1 MRLLL
6 LILASASL
14 QASQVDDRR
23 LLHAIGQVES
33 GMVRSAVGDR
43 GASLG
48 CYQQGAAAWIDAS
61 RQLRS
66 EGLPSYARSMWRSP
80 VAQDTMALAY
90 LRWIRSRLVA
100 SGYQRP
106 TIEQIAVCWN
116 RGTTNALRCGLPL
129 TDYAKRVRTIYTTS
143 HEHSR

>member
-6 LILASASL
+6 MVLASASL
-14 QASQVDDRR
+14 QAAQVDDRR

-48 CYQQGAAAWIDAS
+48 CYQQSAAAWLDAR

-66 EGLPSYARSMWRSP
+66 EGLPCYDRSLWRSP
-80 VAQDTMALAY
+80 SVQDTMALAY
-90 LRWIRSRLVA
+90 LRWIRSRLIA
-100 SGYQRP
+100 SGYPRP
-106 TIEQIAVCWN
+106 TVEQIAVCWN
-116 RGTTNALRCGLPL
+116 YGTTSALRHRLPL
-129 TDYAKRVRTIYTTS
+129 TDYAKRVRNIYTTS
-143 HEHSR
+143 R